1 MERSCNLEVL
11 GSKFRL
17 DIRKN
22 FSKITLRQRHRVP
35 REVVETLPL
44 DVFKNCMDVA
54 LRDTVH
60 WWWVDG
66 WTG

>member
-44 DVFKNCMDVA
+44 DVLVVGGQLDQLILWSFPA
-54 LRDTVH
+54 LMIL
-60 WWWVDG
+60 
-66 WTG
+66 

>member
-1 MERSCNLEVL
+1 MEVL

-54 LRDTVH
+54 LRDVVH
-60 WWWVDG
+60 WW
-66 WTG
+66 

>member
-22 FSKITLRQRHRVP
+22 FSKITLRQWHRVP

-54 LRDTVH
+54 LRDVVH
-60 WWWVDG
+60 WW
-66 WTG
+66 